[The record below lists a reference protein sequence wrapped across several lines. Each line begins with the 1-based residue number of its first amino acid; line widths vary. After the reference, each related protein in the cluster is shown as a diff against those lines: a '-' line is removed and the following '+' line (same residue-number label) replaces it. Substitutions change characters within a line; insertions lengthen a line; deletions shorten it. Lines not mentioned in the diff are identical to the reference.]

1 MNTTGIVILNFNNFS
16 DTINCIKSVYLHCS
30 EQQILLVIVDNC
42 SSNDSVNQIS
52 SFLND
57 NGFAHQIIKD
67 NQKIKS
73 LDSDTV
79 IIKIN
84 ENLGY
89 ARGNNVGIR
98 FLIDQNVENI
108 LILNNDILFTSNII
122 NPLVNC
128 LNAHPELG
136 LISPLLLKDV
146 DKIDYNCCRNSLTNW
161 MIIYESMSFLKLP
174 GIKKIVSRNF
184 ILKTTP
190 DIINNQIVFC
200 DIISGACIMA
210 KTTTW
215 EQLHGFDENTFLYYE
230 EIILFEKLKG
240 LNLKSGILP
249 EANAIHL
256 GAKATKNI
264 PNTKILRIELESL
277 LYFLKTYR
285 RISIFGIALIKS
297 LRLLQINILA
307 INNWRKS
314 LAKRSI

>member
-1 MNTTGIVILNFNNFS
+1 MDTTGIVILNFNNFI

-30 EQQILLVIVDNC
+30 EQQLLLAIVDNC
-42 SSNDSVNQIS
+42 SLNDSVNQIS
-52 SFLND
+52 SFLNY

-79 IIKIN
+79 IIQTN

-89 ARGNNVGIR
+89 AKGNNIGIR
-98 FLIDQNVENI
+98 FLINQKVDQI

-122 NPLVNC
+122 IPLVNC
-128 LNAHPELG
+128 LNVHPELG
-136 LISPLLLKDV
+136 LISPLLLNDEK
-146 DKIDYNCCRNSLTNW
+146 KIDYNCCRNSPTNL
-161 MIIYESMSFLKLP
+161 MIICESISFLKLP
-174 GIKKIVSRNF
+174 GIKKIVSRKYQ
-184 ILKTTP
+184 LKTTP
-190 DIINNQIVFC
+190 NIINNQIVLC
-200 DIISGACIMA
+200 DLISGACILA

-230 EIILFEKLKG
+230 ESILFEKLKG

-264 PNTKILRIELESL
+264 TNTKILRIELESL

>member
-1 MNTTGIVILNFNNFS
+1 MKTGIIILNYNNYY
-16 DTINCIKSVYLHCS
+16 DTINCIQSVYQHCFDES
-30 EQQILLVIVDNC
+30 LLTVIVDNG
-42 SSNDSVNQIS
+42 SDNDSIIQIS
-52 SFLND
+52 TFLQHNKF
-57 NGFAHQIIKD
+57 NYKILNISQEIKNED
-67 NQKIKS
+67 GSI
-73 LDSDTV
+73 V
-79 IIKIN
+79 IIPTN

-89 ARGNNVGIR
+89 AKGNNIGIR
-98 FLIDQNVENI
+98 FLINQKVDQI

-122 NPLVNC
+122 IPLVNC

-136 LISPLLLKDV
+136 LVSPLLLKDE
-146 DKIDYNCCRNSLTNW
+146 KRIDYKCCRNNPTNW
-161 MIIYESMSFLKLP
+161 MIICESMSFLKLP
-174 GIKKIVSRNF
+174 GIKRIVSRNY

-190 DIINNQIVFC
+190 SIINNQIVFC
-200 DIISGACIMA
+200 DIISGACILA

-230 EIILFEKLKG
+230 ESILFEKLKG
-240 LNLKSGILP
+240 LNLKTGILP

-264 PNTKILRIELESL
+264 TNTKILRIELESL

-285 RISIFGIALIKS
+285 SISIFEIALIKS